1 MLDYTNEFE
10 MLAEAYSASGGNPQD
25 LKNNQYGLMLVSGHK
40 LLGKNEIPGLVI
52 EGKEIADGVKT
63 KITVKKNTRLENPVH
78 LCFGIIPAEG
88 MQRIVADFVIEE
100 NASARFLAHCSFPNA
115 VKVQH
120 IMEGT
125 VTVGKN
131 AVMEYS
137 ETHYHG
143 SEGGVEVLPKM
154 KIHVEPDGRY
164 ISTFKLIKGAA
175 GKVVL
180 DYDAYLQ
187 DQAVTE
193 MYAKVYGKRTDDIRI
208 KESIYLNGA
217 ESRGLAK
224 SRIVLTGRASAEVL
238 GEVIGNGAHSRGHVD
253 CMEIVQG
260 KQAVASAVPRLQ
272 VVDDTAKLTHE
283 AAIGSVDKK
292 QVETLMARGLSEQEA
307 VDVIVMGLLK

>member
-1 MLDYTNEFE
+1 MADFTNEFE
-10 MLAEAYSASGGNPQD
+10 LLAEAYAASGGDVQD
-25 LKNNQYGLMLVSGHK
+25 LKNDNYGLILVSGHQ

-52 EGKEIADGVKT
+52 EGEQMADGVKA
-63 KITVKKNTRLENPVH
+63 KITVKKNHHLKNPVH
-78 LCFGIIPAEG
+78 LCFGVIPAEG
-88 MQRIVADFVIEE
+88 VQRIVADFVIEE
-100 NASARFLAHCSFPNA
+100 NASAQFLAHCSFPNA

-125 VTVGKN
+125 VAVGNN

-143 SEGGVEVLPKM
+143 TQGGVEVLPRM
-154 KIHVEPDGRY
+154 KIHVAPNGRY

-175 GKVVL
+175 GKIVL

-187 DQAVTE
+187 DRAVTE
-193 MYAKVYGKRTDDIRI
+193 MYAKVYGKRTDNITI
-208 KESIYLNGA
+208 KESIYLNGVA
-217 ESRGLAK
+217 SRGLAK
-224 SRIVLTGRASAEVL
+224 SRIVLAEQAHAEVL
-238 GEVIGNGAHSRGHVD
+238 GEVIGNGAHSRGHID

-260 KQAVASAVPRLQ
+260 KQAVASAVPRLR

-292 QVETLMARGLSEQEA
+292 QVETLMARGLTEQEA
-307 VDVIVMGLLK
+307 VDVIVKGLLL

>member
-1 MLDYTNEFE
+1 MLNYTNEFE
-10 MLAEAYSASGGNPQD
+10 MLADAYNASGGNAHD
-25 LKNNQYGLMLVSGHK
+25 LKNDKYGLVLVSGHK

-52 EGKEIADGVKT
+52 EGEEIADGVKA
-63 KITVKKNTRLENPVH
+63 KIIVKKNNLLKSPVH
-78 LCFGIIPAEG
+78 LCFGVIPAEG
-88 MQRIVADFVIEE
+88 VQHIVADFVIED
-100 NASARFLAHCSFPNA
+100 NASVRFLAHCSFPNA

-131 AVMEYS
+131 AAMEYS

-143 SEGGVEVLPKM
+143 TKGGVGVLPKM
-154 KIHVEPDGRY
+154 KIHVEPDARY

-175 GKVVL
+175 GKNVL
-180 DYDAYLQ
+180 DYDVDLQ
-187 DQAVTE
+187 DRALAE
-193 MYAKVYGKRTDDIRI
+193 MYAKVYGKRVDDIKI

-224 SRIVLTGRASAEVL
+224 SRIVLTDQAHAEVL
-238 GEVIGNGAHSRGHVD
+238 GEVIGNGVYSRGHID

-260 KQAVASAVPRLQ
+260 KKAVASAVPRLQ
-272 VVDDTAKLTHE
+272 VVNDTAKLTHE

-292 QVETLMARGLSEQEA
+292 QVQTLMERGLSEQEA

>member
-1 MLDYTNEFE
+1 MNEFE
-10 MLAEAYSASGGNPQD
+10 LLAEAYEVSGGNIQD
-25 LKNNQYGLMLVSGHK
+25 LKNDQYGLMLVSSHK

-52 EGKEIADGVKT
+52 DGQEIADGVRAN
-63 KITVKKNTRLENPVH
+63 IIVKKDIQLKNPVH
-78 LCFGIIPAEG
+78 LCFGVIPSQG
-88 MQRIVADFVIEE
+88 IQRIIADFVIEE
-100 NASARFLAHCSFPNA
+100 NASAQFLAHCSFPNA

-131 AVMEYS
+131 AAMEYS

-143 SEGGVEVLPKM
+143 TEGGVEVLPKM
-154 KIHVEPDGRY
+154 KIHVEPNGRY

-175 GKVVL
+175 GKIVL
-180 DYDAYLQ
+180 DYDADLQ
-187 DQAVTE
+187 DQAVAE
-193 MYAKVYGKRTDDIRI
+193 MYAKVYGKRTDDIKI
-208 KESIYLNGA
+208 KESIYLNGV

-224 SRIVLTGRASAEVL
+224 SRIVLTEQASAEVL

-260 KQAVASAVPRLQ
+260 KQAIASAVPRLR

-283 AAIGSVDKK
+283 AAIGSVDKR

-307 VDVIVMGLLK
+307 VDVIVMGLLR